1 MLARSLD
8 PEFIGKTLY
17 LYKLNASISCS
28 FNRLCNVVVA
38 EAAAVRMSREDI
50 GSFKKSVLET
60 KAPREVWLLVCCIV
74 SIKL

>member
-8 PEFIGKTLY
+8 PEFIGKKLY
-17 LYKLNASISCS
+17 LYELNASISCS

-50 GSFKKSVLET
+50 GSFKKSVSET

-74 SIKL
+74 IKR